1 MKNSEVKIK
10 YATIIFHHNKRRKI
24 ELNSIVNTADL
35 NRIRK
40 NLKEKYDALQCYLV
54 YDEKPVQNGLFQ

>member
-10 YATIIFHHNKRRKI
+10 YAILIFSNNKRRKI
-24 ELNSIVNTADL
+24 GLNSIVNTADL

-40 NLKEKYDALQCYLV
+40 NLKEKYDVLQCYLIF
-54 YDEKPVQNGLFQ
+54 DEKPVKNGLFQ